1 MIEVKYKITIKS
13 SLIISPRSDRAFYRD
28 LDNSIEE
35 KCIKD
40 INNKCLN
47 YDKLKIIYPFY
58 RYGIYDSYSPEKA
71 EYYIPGT
78 SVKGALTNPVGKRTN
93 KDIKLMVDDIKINN
107 DMIVLRNLYK
117 IQYINDPGKKTVLKS
132 FFDNVGVEMVKGSQ
146 GNGTLTGKLYT
157 DSMETV
163 KDLLENA
170 NSVTK
175 KKMERMVNYLKK
187 IKKDIKE
194 NNTSTEK
201 TDDGNDIQTVINN
214 LNNLTEN
221 KSDKSKIKEEYLLFL
236 GGYKGLINSI
246 CLNEN
251 KAIDSAVFID
261 CATMLPHGLVSINL
275 STENNEHLID

>member
-1 MIEVKYKITIKS
+1 MIEVEYKITIKS

-40 INNKCLN
+40 MNNKPFDYN
-47 YDKLKIIYPFY
+47 KLKIIYPFY

-78 SVKGALTNPVGKRTN
+78 SVKGALTNPNAKRTN

-117 IQYINDPGKKTVLKS
+117 IQYINDPGKKTVLKP

-146 GNGTLTGKLYT
+146 CNGTLTGKLYT
-157 DSMETV
+157 DRIKTV
-163 KDLLENA
+163 KGLLENA

-175 KKMERMVNYLKK
+175 EKIEKMINYLN
-187 IKKDIKE
+187 DINEKH

-201 TDDGNDIQTVINN
+201 TDDGNDIQTVIDN
-214 LNNLTEN
+214 LSNLIKNE
-221 KSDKSKIKEEYLLFL
+221 SDKSENLLFL

-251 KAIDSAVFID
+251 KKINSAVFID
-261 CATMLPHGLVSINL
+261 CDTMLPHGLVSINL
-275 STENNEHLID
+275 STENNEQFIN

>member
-1 MIEVKYKITIKS
+1 MIEVEYKITIKS

-40 INNKCLN
+40 INNKPLDYN
-47 YDKLKIIYPFY
+47 KPLYYDKLKIIYPFY

-93 KDIKLMVDDIKINN
+93 KDIKLMIDDIKINN
-107 DMIVLRNLYK
+107 DMIVLRNLNK

-146 GNGTLTGKLYT
+146 DNGTLTGKLYT
-157 DSMETV
+157 DSIKTV
-163 KDLLENA
+163 KGLLENA

-175 KKMERMVNYLKK
+175 EKMEKMIDYLNKIINNKKVKIDRVND
-187 IKKDIKE
+187 IKKVKDNLSILIKKE
-194 NNTSTEK
+194 N
-201 TDDGNDIQTVINN
+201 
-214 LNNLTEN
+214 
-221 KSDKSKIKEEYLLFL
+221 LLFL

-251 KAIDSAVFID
+251 KKINSAVFID

-275 STENNEHLID
+275 

>member
-1 MIEVKYKITIKS
+1 MIEVEYKITIKS

-78 SVKGALTNPVGKRTN
+78 SVKGALTNPNAKRTN

-117 IQYINDPGKKTVLKS
+117 IQYINDPNKKTVLKP
-132 FFDNVGVEMVKGSQ
+132 FFDNVGVEMVKGNQ
-146 GNGTLTGKLYT
+146 DKGTLTGKLYT

-163 KDLLENA
+163 EYLLENA
-170 NSVTK
+170 NFVTK
-175 KKMERMVNYLKK
+175 EKIERMINYLNRIINNKK
-187 IKKDIKE
+187 QKIDRVNDIKKVKDNLSILIKNE
-194 NNTSTEK
+194 
-201 TDDGNDIQTVINN
+201 
-214 LNNLTEN
+214 L
-221 KSDKSKIKEEYLLFL
+221 DKSKNLLFL

-246 CLNEN
+246 YLNEDEEIN
-251 KAIDSAVFID
+251 SAVFID
-261 CATMLPHGLVSINL
+261 CDTMLPHGLVSINL
-275 STENNEHLID
+275 STENNEQFIN

>member
-40 INNKCLN
+40 INNKPLD
-47 YDKLKIIYPFY
+47 YIKIIYPFY

-78 SVKGALTNPVGKRTN
+78 SVKGALTNPNGKRTN

-117 IQYINDPGKKTVLKS
+117 IQYINDPGKKTVLKP

-157 DSMETV
+157 DSIETV
-163 KDLLENA
+163 EYLLENA

-175 KKMERMVNYLKK
+175 EKIEKMINYLKK

-194 NNTSTEK
+194 DNTSTEK
-201 TDDGNDIQTVINN
+201 TDGCNDIKKVIYN

-221 KSDKSKIKEEYLLFL
+221 KSNKSKNLLFL

-251 KAIDSAVFID
+251 KPIDSAVFID
-261 CATMLPHGLVSINL
+261 CDTMLPHGLVSINL
-275 STENNEHLID
+275 STENNKQFIN

>member
-1 MIEVKYKITIKS
+1 MIEVEYEITTKS

-40 INNKCLN
+40 INNKPLD
-47 YDKLKIIYPFY
+47 YDKPFYYNKLKIIYPFY

-78 SVKGALTNPVGKRTN
+78 SVKGALTNPNAKRTN

-117 IQYINDPGKKTVLKS
+117 IQYINDPSKKTVLKS
-132 FFDNVGVEMVKGSQ
+132 FFDNVGVEMVKGNQ

-157 DSMETV
+157 DSIETV
-163 KDLLENA
+163 KGLLENA

-175 KKMERMVNYLKK
+175 EKIERMINYLN
-187 IKKDIKE
+187 DINEKP

-201 TDDGNDIQTVINN
+201 TDDSNDIQTVIKN
-214 LNNLTEN
+214 LNAIKKEN
-221 KSDKSKIKEEYLLFL
+221 LLFL

-251 KAIDSAVFID
+251 KKINSAVFID
-261 CATMLPHGLVSINL
+261 CDTMLPHGLVSINL
-275 STENNEHLID
+275 SIKNNEQFIN

>member
-1 MIEVKYKITIKS
+1 MIEVEYKITIKS

-40 INNKCLN
+40 INNKPLD
-47 YDKLKIIYPFY
+47 YDKPFYYNKLKIIYPFY

-78 SVKGALTNPVGKRTN
+78 SVKGALTNPVGKRTD

-117 IQYINDPGKKTVLKS
+117 IQYINDPGKKTVLNS
-132 FFDNVGVEMVKGSQ
+132 FFDNVGVEMVKGNQ
-146 GNGTLTGKLYT
+146 ANGTLTGKLYT

-163 KDLLENA
+163 KGLLENA

-175 KKMERMVNYLKK
+175 EKIEKMINYLN
-187 IKKDIKE
+187 DINEKH

-201 TDDGNDIQTVINN
+201 TDDGNDIQTVIKN
-214 LNNLTEN
+214 LNVIKKEN
-221 KSDKSKIKEEYLLFL
+221 LLFL

-246 CLNEN
+246 CLNEDEEIN
-251 KAIDSAVFID
+251 SAVFID

-275 STENNEHLID
+275 CLNIMSSL

>member
-1 MIEVKYKITIKS
+1 MIEVEYEITIKS
-13 SLIISPRSDRAFYRD
+13 SLIISPRSDRAFYKD

-40 INNKCLN
+40 INNKPLDHDKPLDYN
-47 YDKLKIIYPFY
+47 KLKIIYPFY

-78 SVKGALTNPVGKRTN
+78 SVKGALTNPNGKRTN
-93 KDIKLMVDDIKINN
+93 KDIKLMVDDIKISN

-117 IQYINDPGKKTVLKS
+117 IQYINDPNKKTVLKP

-146 GNGTLTGKLYT
+146 GNGILTGKLYT
-157 DSMETV
+157 DSIKTV
-163 KDLLENA
+163 ENLLENA
-170 NSVTK
+170 NSVT
-175 KKMERMVNYLKK
+175 NKK
-187 IKKDIKE
+187 IEKMIKYLNDIDEKP

-201 TDDGNDIQTVINN
+201 TDDNNDIQTVIKN
-214 LNNLTEN
+214 LNAIKKEN
-221 KSDKSKIKEEYLLFL
+221 LLFL

-251 KAIDSAVFID
+251 KKINSAVFID
-261 CATMLPHGLVSINL
+261 RDTMLPHGLVYINL
-275 STENNEHLID
+275 